1 MTTHNF
7 SLDRLCMLLRWNWTN
22 SRRQTLRIGMILSAF
37 LGVAYTFML
46 SLVQRQYIYANDI
59 SRLPDMVG
67 TFVIAIVLRVLPL
80 ILCAMGALIFSN
92 METKPMREHYLMLP
106 ASHAEKYA
114 TRFIHI
120 TLGGVLTFAVAL
132 VAGDVIQFALS
143 FIFHPGIHH
152 SCLWDMICCFITGSG
167 NQQVADMLLFRGN
180 IAEMTIAY
188 SGLVA
193 LLLHL
198 VRHPLAP
205 PPHSLRGIESDTA
218 HLRHQSGRP
227 ARHPSDS
234 PQHPADGRRDNCRG
248 RSTNRAEHSQLRRVL
263 PHLQAYAD
271 NLRQVYQSLINNI

>member
-37 LGVAYTFML
+37 LGVECTFML
-46 SLVQRQYIYANDI
+46 TFIQRKYIYANDI

-67 TFVIAIVLRVLPL
+67 TFAIAGALRVLPL
-80 ILCAMGALIFSN
+80 FLCAMGTLIFSN

-120 TLGGVLTFAVAL
+120 TLGSVLTFAAAL

-152 SCLWDMICCFITGSG
+152 SCLWEMIRCFIIGSD
-167 NQQVADMLLFRGN
+167 NQQLADYLPLPDDIAAMTVTYSRLLWLHSFCTLGGTLLRRHPTACVALSLMLLIFAIN
-180 IAEMTIAY
+180 TADQ
-188 SGLVA
+188 L
-193 LLLHL
+193 
-198 VRHPLAP
+198 
-205 PPHSLRGIESDTA
+205 GI
-218 HLRHQSGRP
+218 LP
-227 ARHPSDS
+227 
-234 PQHPADGRRDNCRG
+234 
-248 RSTNRAEHSQLRRVL
+248 RVL
-263 PHLQAYAD
+263 SPKPTVGATTAVAAVLIGLSIANYVGSYRIFKRMQIICD
-271 NLRQVYQSLINNI
+271 KFTNL

>member
-46 SLVQRQYIYANDI
+46 TFLQRQDICANGI
-59 SRLPDMVG
+59 SRLPDIVG
-67 TFVIAIVLRVLPL
+67 TFVIAGALRVLPL
-80 ILCAMGALIFSN
+80 FLCAMGTLIFSN

-106 ASHAEKYA
+106 ASDAEKFA

-120 TLGGVLTFAVAL
+120 TLGGVLTFAAAL
-132 VAGDVIQFALS
+132 VAGDVIQFALG

-180 IAEMTIAY
+180 IAAMTIAY
-188 SGLVA
+188 SGLLWLHSYCTLGGTLLRRHPTACVA
-193 LLLHL
+193 LSLLL
-198 VRHPLAP
+198 L
-205 PPHSLRGIESDTA
+205 ITA
-218 HLRHQSGRP
+218 VNTAAIFDIFP
-227 ARHPSDS
+227 
-234 PQHPADGRRDNCRG
+234 
-248 RSTNRAEHSQLRRVL
+248 RVL
-263 PHLQAYAD
+263 SPNPTVGATTAMAAVLIGLSIANYVGSYRIFKRMQIICNKFT
-271 NLRQVYQSLINNI
+271 NL

>member
-7 SLDRLCMLLRWNWTN
+7 SLDRLCMLLRWNWIN

-37 LGVAYTFML
+37 LGVTYTYIL
-46 SLVQRQYIYANDI
+46 RLVQRKYIYANDI

-120 TLGGVLTFAVAL
+120 TLGSVLTFAVAL
-132 VAGDVIQFALS
+132 VVGDVIQFALG

-152 SCLWDMICCFITGSG
+152 SCLWEMICCFITGSG
-167 NQQVADMLLFRGN
+167 KQQLADYLPLPDD
-180 IAEMTIAY
+180 IAAMTVTY
-188 SGLVA
+188 SGLLWLHSYCTLGGTLLRRHPTACVA
-193 LLLHL
+193 LSLMLLIIAL
-198 VRHPLAP
+198 NPAP
-205 PPHSLRGIESDTA
+205 EIGI
-218 HLRHQSGRP
+218 LP
-227 ARHPSDS
+227 
-234 PQHPADGRRDNCRG
+234 
-248 RSTNRAEHSQLRRVL
+248 RVL
-263 PHLQAYAD
+263 SPNPTVGVTTAVAAVLIGLSIANYVGSYRIFKRMQIICD
-271 NLRQVYQSLINNI
+271 KFTNL

>member
-120 TLGGVLTFAVAL
+120 TLGSVLTFAAAL
-132 VAGDVIQFALS
+132 VVGDVIQFALS

-152 SCLWDMICCFITGSG
+152 SCLWEMICCFITGSG
-167 NQQVADMLLFRGN
+167 KQQLADYLPLPDD
-180 IAEMTIAY
+180 IAAMTVTY
-188 SGLVA
+188 SGLLWLHSYCTLGGTLLRRHPTACVA
-193 LLLHL
+193 LSLMLLIFASNT
-198 VRHPLAP
+198 AP
-205 PPHSLRGIESDTA
+205 EIGI
-218 HLRHQSGRP
+218 LP
-227 ARHPSDS
+227 
-234 PQHPADGRRDNCRG
+234 
-248 RSTNRAEHSQLRRVL
+248 RVL
-263 PHLQAYAD
+263 SPKPTVGATTAVAAILIGLSIANYVGSYRIFKRMQIICD
-271 NLRQVYQSLINNI
+271 KFTNL

>member
-37 LGVAYTFML
+37 LGLTYTFML
-46 SLVQRQYIYANDI
+46 SLVQRKYIYANDI

-106 ASHAEKYA
+106 ASDAEKFA

-120 TLGGVLTFAVAL
+120 TLGSVLTFAVAL
-132 VAGDVIQFALS
+132 VVGDVIQFALS

-180 IAEMTIAY
+180 IAAMTIAY
-188 SGLVA
+188 SGLLWLHSYCTLGGTLLRRHPTACVA
-193 LLLHL
+193 LSLLL
-198 VRHPLAP
+198 LSTAVSCSP
-205 PPHSLRGIESDTA
+205 GIFDIFPRAISPKPTVGVTTA
-218 HLRHQSGRP
+218 VAAVLIGLSIANYVGSYRIFKRMQIIC
-227 ARHPSDS
+227 DKF
-234 PQHPADGRRDNCRG
+234 
-248 RSTNRAEHSQLRRVL
+248 TNL
-263 PHLQAYAD
+263 
-271 NLRQVYQSLINNI
+271 

>member
-37 LGVAYTFML
+37 LGLTYTFML
-46 SLVQRQYIYANDI
+46 SLVQRKYIYANDI

-132 VAGDVIQFALS
+132 VVGDVIQFALS

-180 IAEMTIAY
+180 IAAMTIAY
-188 SGLVA
+188 SGLLWLHSYCTLGGTLLRRHPTACVA
-193 LLLHL
+193 LSLLL
-198 VRHPLAP
+198 LSTAVSCSP
-205 PPHSLRGIESDTA
+205 GIFDIFPRAISPKPTVGVTTA
-218 HLRHQSGRP
+218 VAAVLIGLSIANYVGSYRIFKRMQIIC
-227 ARHPSDS
+227 DKF
-234 PQHPADGRRDNCRG
+234 
-248 RSTNRAEHSQLRRVL
+248 TNL
-263 PHLQAYAD
+263 
-271 NLRQVYQSLINNI
+271 

>member
-37 LGVAYTFML
+37 LGVTYTFML
-46 SLVQRQYIYANDI
+46 SLVQRKYIYANDI

-132 VAGDVIQFALS
+132 VVGDVIQFALS

-180 IAEMTIAY
+180 IAAMTIAY
-188 SGLVA
+188 SGLLWLHSYCTLGGTLLRRHPTACV
-193 LLLHL
+193 LLL
-198 VRHPLAP
+198 
-205 PPHSLRGIESDTA
+205 ITA
-218 HLRHQSGRP
+218 VNTAAIFDIFP
-227 ARHPSDS
+227 
-234 PQHPADGRRDNCRG
+234 
-248 RSTNRAEHSQLRRVL
+248 RVL
-263 PHLQAYAD
+263 SPNPTVGVTTAVAAVLIGLSIANYVGSYRIFKRMQIICD
-271 NLRQVYQSLINNI
+271 KFTNL

>member
-37 LGVAYTFML
+37 LGVTYTFML
-46 SLVQRQYIYANDI
+46 SLVQRKYIYANDI

-106 ASHAEKYA
+106 ASDAEKFA

-120 TLGGVLTFAVAL
+120 TLGGVLTFAAAL
-132 VAGDVIQFALS
+132 VAGDVIQFALG

-180 IAEMTIAY
+180 IAAMTIAY
-188 SGLVA
+188 SGLLWLPSYCTLGGTLLRRHPTACVA
-193 LLLHL
+193 LSLLL
-198 VRHPLAP
+198 LSTAVSCSP
-205 PPHSLRGIESDTA
+205 GIFDIFPRAISPKPTVGVTTA
-218 HLRHQSGRP
+218 VAAVLIGLSIANYVGSYRIFKRMQIIC
-227 ARHPSDS
+227 DKF
-234 PQHPADGRRDNCRG
+234 
-248 RSTNRAEHSQLRRVL
+248 TNL
-263 PHLQAYAD
+263 
-271 NLRQVYQSLINNI
+271 

>member
-37 LGVAYTFML
+37 LGVTYTFML
-46 SLVQRQYIYANDI
+46 SLVQRKYIYANDI

-132 VAGDVIQFALS
+132 VVGDVIQFALS

-180 IAEMTIAY
+180 IAAMTIAY
-188 SGLVA
+188 SGLLWLHSYCTLCGTLLRRHPTACVA
-193 LLLHL
+193 LSLILLIF
-198 VRHPLAP
+198 A
-205 PPHSLRGIESDTA
+205 IN
-218 HLRHQSGRP
+218 
-227 ARHPSDS
+227 
-234 PQHPADGRRDNCRG
+234 PADQLGILPTARNTQPTVGVTTAVAAVLIGLSIANYVGSYRIFKRMQIICNKF
-248 RSTNRAEHSQLRRVL
+248 TNL
-263 PHLQAYAD
+263 
-271 NLRQVYQSLINNI
+271 